1 MHKKIERVVFTI
13 DPPTSTDLDDAL
25 SIESIG
31 DNLFEVGIHI
41 ADVSSYLK
49 FIDRDE
55 IARRTT
61 SVYLP
66 YKVFHMLSANLVSV
80 CSLDPGVERLAFT
93 VWVVMDSDGNV
104 IGDGRL

>member
-1 MHKKIERVVFTI
+1 MVFTI

-25 SIESIG
+25 SIQKISE
-31 DNLFEVGIHI
+31 NLFNVGIHI
-41 ADVSSYLK
+41 ADVTSYLHLV
-49 FIDRDE
+49 DRQE

-66 YKVFHMLSANLVSV
+66 YKVYHMLNRNLVKV

-93 VWVVMDSDGNV
+93 VWVKMDGNGDV
-104 IGDGRL
+104 IGESRI